1 MKVNGRERCVGCM
14 KPLTAEGR
22 CAYCGLQQDK
32 YRPIPRCL
40 RPGMCLR
47 DRYVLGRVL
56 GEGSFGISYIA
67 WDCLLDT
74 VVAIKEYFP
83 ASLVS
88 RHISEED
95 EDTNVYIYE
104 KRESQKY
111 QESLKKYLGE
121 AKSLSAYYDLDGTV
135 SVRDFFYANNT
146 AYIVMG
152 WYVDGISVKEYVE
165 KNGPIEGEKFLRM
178 LEPVIQSLAKVHQT
192 GVLHRDISPDNM
204 LLTRDEKL
212 VLIDFG
218 AARKENINMTRSMTV
233 VFKRG
238 FSPEEQYRTR
248 GQQGAWTDV
257 YALCATAY
265 YALTGKAPDESIQ
278 RVLEDDMPSLTEMT
292 DVDLPMQQKRAFMK
306 GMTVDFHHRY
316 QTMDELY
323 QGLYQQGRDKK
334 HLGAWLAGAAAV
346 VCCVALLGTGA
357 VYGLHKH
364 SQAKKDA
371 IQTEA
376 PQQTALAEVTTTPY
390 AADVQEYQMISFKSM
405 TKKEA
410 LKALAGQDTE
420 LSVQWKYRYSS
431 RIKKGRIVTQS
442 IPAKTRYRGETY
454 SKIVLTISKGK
465 RKTEVPKLTGV
476 SKERA
481 RTLLKER
488 KLHWTWKEVE
498 REGTEGIVASQSR
511 TAGSKVPVGTTIV
524 VTITRKPKQQIVAT
538 AQPKATAAPKT
549 GTKAQK
555 KSDSGQFVGVIP

>member
-121 AKSLSAYYDLDGTV
+121 AKSLSAYYDLDGIV

-152 WYVDGISVKEYVE
+152 YVDGISVKEYVE

-334 HLGAWLAGAAAV
+334 HLGAWLAGAAAL

-364 SQAKKDA
+364 SQAKKDV

-498 REGTEGIVASQSR
+498 QEGTEEIVASQSR

>member
-121 AKSLSAYYDLDGTV
+121 AKSLSAYYDLDGIV

-152 WYVDGISVKEYVE
+152 YVDGISVKEYVE

-292 DVDLPMQQKRAFMK
+292 DVDLPMRQKRAFMK

>member
-121 AKSLSAYYDLDGTV
+121 AKSLSAYYDLDGIV

-152 WYVDGISVKEYVE
+152 YVDGISVKEYVE

-248 GQQGAWTDV
+248 GQQGR
-257 YALCATAY
+257 
-265 YALTGKAPDESIQ
+265 G
-278 RVLEDDMPSLTEMT
+278 
-292 DVDLPMQQKRAFMK
+292 PMCTHF
-306 GMTVDFHHRY
+306 
-316 QTMDELY
+316 
-323 QGLYQQGRDKK
+323 
-334 HLGAWLAGAAAV
+334 
-346 VCCVALLGTGA
+346 
-357 VYGLHKH
+357 
-364 SQAKKDA
+364 
-371 IQTEA
+371 
-376 PQQTALAEVTTTPY
+376 
-390 AADVQEYQMISFKSM
+390 
-405 TKKEA
+405 
-410 LKALAGQDTE
+410 
-420 LSVQWKYRYSS
+420 
-431 RIKKGRIVTQS
+431 
-442 IPAKTRYRGETY
+442 
-454 SKIVLTISKGK
+454 
-465 RKTEVPKLTGV
+465 VP
-476 SKERA
+476 R
-481 RTLLKER
+481 
-488 KLHWTWKEVE
+488 H
-498 REGTEGIVASQSR
+498 IMH
-511 TAGSKVPVGTTIV
+511 
-524 VTITRKPKQQIVAT
+524 
-538 AQPKATAAPKT
+538 
-549 GTKAQK
+549 
-555 KSDSGQFVGVIP
+555 

>member
-1 MKVNGRERCVGCM
+1 M

-121 AKSLSAYYDLDGTV
+121 AKSLSAYYDLDGIV

-152 WYVDGISVKEYVE
+152 YVDGISVKEYVE

-292 DVDLPMQQKRAFMK
+292 DVDLPMRQKRAFMK

-334 HLGAWLAGAAAV
+334 RLGVWFAGTAAV
-346 VCCVALLGTGA
+346 LACVALLGTGA

-405 TKKEA
+405 TKKKA

-454 SKIVLTISKGK
+454 SKIVLTISKGE

-498 REGTEGIVASQSR
+498 QEGTEGIVASQSR

>member
-121 AKSLSAYYDLDGTV
+121 AKSLSAYYDLDGIV

-152 WYVDGISVKEYVE
+152 YVDGISVKEYVE

-292 DVDLPMQQKRAFMK
+292 DVDLPMRQKRAFMK

-334 HLGAWLAGAAAV
+334 RLGVWFAGTAAV
-346 VCCVALLGTGA
+346 LACVALLGTGA
-357 VYGLHKH
+357 AYGLHKH

-376 PQQTALAEVTTTPY
+376 PQQTAFAVATVTPY

>member
-1 MKVNGRERCVGCM
+1 
-14 KPLTAEGR
+14 
-22 CAYCGLQQDK
+22 
-32 YRPIPRCL
+32 
-40 RPGMCLR
+40 
-47 DRYVLGRVL
+47 
-56 GEGSFGISYIA
+56 
-67 WDCLLDT
+67 
-74 VVAIKEYFP
+74 
-83 ASLVS
+83 
-88 RHISEED
+88 
-95 EDTNVYIYE
+95 
-104 KRESQKY
+104 
-111 QESLKKYLGE
+111 
-121 AKSLSAYYDLDGTV
+121 
-135 SVRDFFYANNT
+135 
-146 AYIVMG
+146 
-152 WYVDGISVKEYVE
+152 
-165 KNGPIEGEKFLRM
+165 
-178 LEPVIQSLAKVHQT
+178 
-192 GVLHRDISPDNM
+192 
-204 LLTRDEKL
+204 
-212 VLIDFG
+212 
-218 AARKENINMTRSMTV
+218 
-233 VFKRG
+233 
-238 FSPEEQYRTR
+238 
-248 GQQGAWTDV
+248 
-257 YALCATAY
+257 
-265 YALTGKAPDESIQ
+265 
-278 RVLEDDMPSLTEMT
+278 MPSLTEMT
-292 DVDLPMQQKRAFMK
+292 DVDLPMRQKRAFMK

-334 HLGAWLAGAAAV
+334 RLGVWFAGTAAV
-346 VCCVALLGTGA
+346 LACVALLGTGA
-357 VYGLHKH
+357 AYGLHKH

-376 PQQTALAEVTTTPY
+376 PQQTAFAVATVTPY

-498 REGTEGIVASQSR
+498 QEGTEGIVASQSR

-524 VTITRKPKQQIVAT
+524 VTITRKPKQQIVVT

>member
-83 ASLVS
+83 ARLVC

-121 AKSLSAYYDLDGTV
+121 AKSLSAYYDLDGIV

-152 WYVDGISVKEYVE
+152 YVDGISVKEYVE

>member
-121 AKSLSAYYDLDGTV
+121 AKSLSAYYDLDGIV

-152 WYVDGISVKEYVE
+152 YVDGISVKEYVE

-278 RVLEDDMPSLTEMT
+278 RVLEDDMPSLTEIT
-292 DVDLPMQQKRAFMK
+292 DVDLPMRQKRAFMK

-334 HLGAWLAGAAAV
+334 RLGVWFAGTAAV
-346 VCCVALLGTGA
+346 LACVALLGTGA
-357 VYGLHKH
+357 AYGLHKH

-376 PQQTALAEVTTTPY
+376 PQQTAFAVATVTPY

-420 LSVQWKYRYSS
+420 LSVQWEYRYSS

>member
-104 KRESQKY
+104 KRESRKY

-121 AKSLSAYYDLDGTV
+121 AKSLSAYYDLDGIV

-152 WYVDGISVKEYVE
+152 YVDGISVKEYVE

-178 LEPVIQSLAKVHQT
+178 LEPVIKSLAKVHQT

-218 AARKENINMTRSMTV
+218 AARKENINMTHSMTV

-292 DVDLPMQQKRAFMK
+292 DVDLPMRQKRAFMK

-334 HLGAWLAGAAAV
+334 RLGVWFAGTAAV
-346 VCCVALLGTGA
+346 LACVALLGTGA
-357 VYGLHKH
+357 AYGLHKH

-376 PQQTALAEVTTTPY
+376 PQQTAFAVATVTPY

-431 RIKKGRIVTQS
+431 RIKKGRIVSQS

-498 REGTEGIVASQSR
+498 QEGTEGIVASQSR

>member
-32 YRPIPRCL
+32 SRPIPRCL

-121 AKSLSAYYDLDGTV
+121 AKSLSAYYDLDGIV

-152 WYVDGISVKEYVE
+152 YVDGISVKEYVE

>member
-121 AKSLSAYYDLDGTV
+121 AKSLSAYYDLDGIV

-152 WYVDGISVKEYVE
+152 YVDGISVKEYVE

-538 AQPKATAAPKT
+538 AQPKAMAAPKT

>member
-121 AKSLSAYYDLDGTV
+121 AKSLSAYYDLDGIV

-152 WYVDGISVKEYVE
+152 YVDGISVKEYVE

-204 LLTRDEKL
+204 LLTSDEKL

>member
-121 AKSLSAYYDLDGTV
+121 AKSLSAYYDLDGIV

-152 WYVDGISVKEYVE
+152 YVDGISVKEYVE

-265 YALTGKAPDESIQ
+265 YALTGKTPDESIQ

-334 HLGAWLAGAAAV
+334 HLGAWLAGAAAL

-511 TAGSKVPVGTTIV
+511 MAGSKVPVGTTIV

>member
-22 CAYCGLQQDK
+22 CVYCGLQQDK
-32 YRPIPRCL
+32 YWPIPRCL

-104 KRESQKY
+104 KRESRKY

-121 AKSLSAYYDLDGTV
+121 AKSLSAYYDLDGIV

-152 WYVDGISVKEYVE
+152 YVDGISVKEYVE

-292 DVDLPMQQKRAFMK
+292 DVDLPMRQKRAFMK

-334 HLGAWLAGAAAV
+334 RLGVWFAGTAAV
-346 VCCVALLGTGA
+346 LACVALLGTGA
-357 VYGLHKH
+357 AYGLHKH

-376 PQQTALAEVTTTPY
+376 PQQTAFAVATVTPY

-498 REGTEGIVASQSR
+498 QEGTEGIVASQSR

-524 VTITRKPKQQIVAT
+524 VTITRKPKQQIVVT

>member
-1 MKVNGRERCVGCM
+1 MRVNGRERCVGCM

-22 CAYCGLQQDK
+22 CVYCGLQQDK

-47 DRYVLGRVL
+47 DRYILGRVL

-104 KRESQKY
+104 KRESWKY

-121 AKSLSAYYDLDGTV
+121 AKSLSAYYDLDGIV

-152 WYVDGISVKEYVE
+152 YVDGISVKEYVE

-178 LEPVIQSLAKVHQT
+178 LEPVIKSLAKVHQT

-292 DVDLPMQQKRAFMK
+292 DVDLPMRQKRAFMK
-306 GMTVDFHHRY
+306 GMTVDFHYRY

-334 HLGAWLAGAAAV
+334 RLGVWFAGTAAV
-346 VCCVALLGTGA
+346 LACVALLGTGA
-357 VYGLHKH
+357 AYGLHKH

-376 PQQTALAEVTTTPY
+376 PQQTAFAVATVTPY

-498 REGTEGIVASQSR
+498 QEGTEGIVASQSR

-524 VTITRKPKQQIVAT
+524 VTITRKPKQQIVVT

>member
-40 RPGMCLR
+40 RPGMCLS

-121 AKSLSAYYDLDGTV
+121 AKSLSAYYDLDGIV

-152 WYVDGISVKEYVE
+152 YVDGISVKEYVE

>member
-121 AKSLSAYYDLDGTV
+121 AKSLSAYYDLDGIV

-152 WYVDGISVKEYVE
+152 YVDGISVKEYVE

-278 RVLEDDMPSLTEMT
+278 RVLEDDMPSLTKMT

-316 QTMDELY
+316 QTLDELY

>member
-1 MKVNGRERCVGCM
+1 MRVNGRERCVGCM

-47 DRYVLGRVL
+47 DRYILGRVL

-104 KRESQKY
+104 KRESRKY

-121 AKSLSAYYDLDGTV
+121 AKSLSAYYDLDGIV

-152 WYVDGISVKEYVE
+152 YVDGISVKEYVE

-178 LEPVIQSLAKVHQT
+178 LEPVIKSLAKVHQT

-204 LLTRDEKL
+204 LLTRDDKL

-292 DVDLPMQQKRAFMK
+292 DVDLPMRQKRAFMK

-334 HLGAWLAGAAAV
+334 RLGVWFAGTAAV
-346 VCCVALLGTGA
+346 LACVALLGTGA

-390 AADVQEYQMISFKSM
+390 AADLREYQMISFQSM

-420 LSVQWKYRYSS
+420 LSVRWKYKNSS
-431 RIKKGRIVTQS
+431 RIKKGGIVKQS
-442 IPAKTRYRGETY
+442 IPAKTRYRQGTY

-465 RKTEVPKLTGV
+465 KKISVPKLTGMTR
-476 SKERA
+476 EQA
-481 RTLLKER
+481 RSLLKER
-488 KLHWTWKEVE
+488 KLRWSWKEVD
-498 REGTEGIVASQSR
+498 REGNEGVVVSQSR
-511 TAGSKVPVGTTIV
+511 TAGSKVSVKTTIV
-524 VTITRKPKQQIVAT
+524 LEVSRKPKQQPAVT
-538 AQPKATAAPKT
+538 AKPQPTAAPKNR
-549 GTKAQK
+549 TKNK
-555 KSDSGQFVGVIP
+555 NSSDSGQFVGVIP

>member
-1 MKVNGRERCVGCM
+1 MRVNGRERCVGCM

-22 CAYCGLQQDK
+22 CVYCGLQQDK
-32 YRPIPRCL
+32 YRSIPRCL

-47 DRYVLGRVL
+47 DRYILGRVL

-104 KRESQKY
+104 KRESRKY

-121 AKSLSAYYDLDGTV
+121 AKSLSAYYDLDGIV

-152 WYVDGISVKEYVE
+152 YVDGISVKEYVE

-178 LEPVIQSLAKVHQT
+178 LEPVIKSLAKVHQT

-204 LLTRDEKL
+204 LLTRDDKL

-265 YALTGKAPDESIQ
+265 YALTGKTPDESIQ

-292 DVDLPMQQKRAFMK
+292 DVDLPMRQKRAFMK

-334 HLGAWLAGAAAV
+334 RLGVWFAGTAAV
-346 VCCVALLGTGA
+346 LACVALLGTGA
-357 VYGLHKH
+357 AYGLHKH

-376 PQQTALAEVTTTPY
+376 PQQTAFAVATVTPY

-454 SKIVLTISKGK
+454 SQIVLTISKGK

-498 REGTEGIVASQSR
+498 QEGTEGIVASQSR

-538 AQPKATAAPKT
+538 VQPKATAAPKT

>member
-121 AKSLSAYYDLDGTV
+121 AKSLSAYYDLDGIV

-152 WYVDGISVKEYVE
+152 YVDGISVKEYVE

-204 LLTRDEKL
+204 LLTRVEKL

-410 LKALAGQDTE
+410 LIALAGQDTE

>member
-121 AKSLSAYYDLDGTV
+121 AKSLSAYYDLDGIV

-152 WYVDGISVKEYVE
+152 YVDGISVKEYVE

-292 DVDLPMQQKRAFMK
+292 DVDLPMRQKRAFMK

-334 HLGAWLAGAAAV
+334 RLGVWFAGTAAV
-346 VCCVALLGTGA
+346 LACVALLGTGA

-405 TKKEA
+405 TKKKA

-454 SKIVLTISKGK
+454 SKIVLTISKGE

-498 REGTEGIVASQSR
+498 QEGTEGIVASQSR

>member
-121 AKSLSAYYDLDGTV
+121 AKSLSAYYDLDGIV

-152 WYVDGISVKEYVE
+152 YVDGISVKEYVE

-178 LEPVIQSLAKVHQT
+178 LEPVIKSLAKVHQT

>member
-1 MKVNGRERCVGCM
+1 M

-121 AKSLSAYYDLDGTV
+121 AKSLSAYYDLDGIV

-152 WYVDGISVKEYVE
+152 YVDGISVKEYVE

-334 HLGAWLAGAAAV
+334 HLGAWLAGAAAL

-498 REGTEGIVASQSR
+498 QEGTEEIVASQSR

>member
-121 AKSLSAYYDLDGTV
+121 AKSLSAYYDLDGIV

-152 WYVDGISVKEYVE
+152 YVDGISVKEYVE

-334 HLGAWLAGAAAV
+334 HLGAWLAGAAAL

-357 VYGLHKH
+357 AYGLHKH

-371 IQTEA
+371 VQTEA
-376 PQQTALAEVTTTPY
+376 PQQTAFAVATVTPY

-420 LSVQWKYRYSS
+420 LSVQWKYRYSN

-442 IPAKTRYRGETY
+442 IPAKTRYRGDTY
-454 SKIVLTISKGK
+454 SKIVLTISKGE

-511 TAGSKVPVGTTIV
+511 MAGSKVPVGTTIV

>member
-121 AKSLSAYYDLDGTV
+121 AKSLSAYYDLDGIV

-152 WYVDGISVKEYVE
+152 YVDGISVKEYVE

-334 HLGAWLAGAAAV
+334 HLGAWLAGAAAL

-511 TAGSKVPVGTTIV
+511 MAGSKVPVGTTIV

>member
-47 DRYVLGRVL
+47 DRFVLGRVL

-74 VVAIKEYFP
+74 VVEIKEYFP

-121 AKSLSAYYDLDGTV
+121 AKSLSAYYDLDGIV

-152 WYVDGISVKEYVE
+152 YVDGISVKEYVE

-334 HLGAWLAGAAAV
+334 HLGAWLAGAAAL

-498 REGTEGIVASQSR
+498 QEGTEEIVASQSR

>member
-121 AKSLSAYYDLDGTV
+121 AKSLSAYYDLDGIV

-152 WYVDGISVKEYVE
+152 YVDGISVKEYVE

-178 LEPVIQSLAKVHQT
+178 LEPVIQCLAKVHQT

>member
-121 AKSLSAYYDLDGTV
+121 AKSLSAYYDLDGIV
-135 SVRDFFYANNT
+135 SVRDFFYVNNT

-152 WYVDGISVKEYVE
+152 YVDGISVKEYVE

>member
-40 RPGMCLR
+40 RPGMCMR

-121 AKSLSAYYDLDGTV
+121 AKSLSAYYDLDGIV

-152 WYVDGISVKEYVE
+152 YVDGISVKEYVE

-334 HLGAWLAGAAAV
+334 HLGAWLAGAAAL

-481 RTLLKER
+481 RTLLEER

-524 VTITRKPKQQIVAT
+524 VTITRKPKQHIVAT

>member
-121 AKSLSAYYDLDGTV
+121 AKSLSAYYDLDGIV

-152 WYVDGISVKEYVE
+152 YVDGISVKEYVE

-334 HLGAWLAGAAAV
+334 HLGAWLAGAAAL

-357 VYGLHKH
+357 AYGLHN

-376 PQQTALAEVTTTPY
+376 PQQTAFAVAEVTTTPY

-511 TAGSKVPVGTTIV
+511 MAGSKVSVGTTIV

>member
-40 RPGMCLR
+40 RLGMCLR

-121 AKSLSAYYDLDGTV
+121 AKSLSAYYDLDGIV
-135 SVRDFFYANNT
+135 SVRDFCYANNT

-152 WYVDGISVKEYVE
+152 YVDGISVKEYVE

-334 HLGAWLAGAAAV
+334 HLGAWLAGAAAL

-511 TAGSKVPVGTTIV
+511 MAGSKVPVGTTIV

>member
-1 MKVNGRERCVGCM
+1 MRVNGRERCVGCM

-47 DRYVLGRVL
+47 DRYILGRVL

-104 KRESQKY
+104 KRESWKY

-121 AKSLSAYYDLDGTV
+121 AKSLSAYYDLDGIV

-152 WYVDGISVKEYVE
+152 YVDGISVKEYVE

-192 GVLHRDISPDNM
+192 GVLHRDISPDNI

-334 HLGAWLAGAAAV
+334 RLGVWFAGTAAV
-346 VCCVALLGTGA
+346 LACVALLGTGA
-357 VYGLHKH
+357 AYGLHKH
-364 SQAKKDA
+364 SQAKKDV

-376 PQQTALAEVTTTPY
+376 PQQTAFAVATVTPY

-420 LSVQWKYRYSS
+420 LSVQWKYRYSN

-442 IPAKTRYRGETY
+442 IPAKTRYRQGTY

>member
-47 DRYVLGRVL
+47 DRYILGRVL

-104 KRESQKY
+104 KRESRKY

-121 AKSLSAYYDLDGTV
+121 AKSLSAYYDLDGIV

-152 WYVDGISVKEYVE
+152 YVDGISVKEYVE

-192 GVLHRDISPDNM
+192 GVLHRDISPDNI

-292 DVDLPMQQKRAFMK
+292 DVDLPMRQKRAFMK

-334 HLGAWLAGAAAV
+334 RLGVWFAGTAAV
-346 VCCVALLGTGA
+346 LACVALLGTGA
-357 VYGLHKH
+357 AYGLHKH

-376 PQQTALAEVTTTPY
+376 PQQTAFAVATVTPY

-498 REGTEGIVASQSR
+498 QEGTEGIVASQSR

-524 VTITRKPKQQIVAT
+524 VTITRKPKQQIVVT

>member
-1 MKVNGRERCVGCM
+1 M

-121 AKSLSAYYDLDGTV
+121 AKSLSAYYDLDGIV

-152 WYVDGISVKEYVE
+152 YVDGISVKEYVE

>member
-22 CAYCGLQQDK
+22 CVYCGLQQDK
-32 YRPIPRCL
+32 YWPIPRCL

-104 KRESQKY
+104 KRESRKY

-121 AKSLSAYYDLDGTV
+121 AKSLSAYYDLDGIV

-152 WYVDGISVKEYVE
+152 YVDGISVKEYVE

-204 LLTRDEKL
+204 LLTRDDKL

-292 DVDLPMQQKRAFMK
+292 DVDLPMRQKRAFMK

-334 HLGAWLAGAAAV
+334 RLGVWFAGTAAV
-346 VCCVALLGTGA
+346 LACVALLGTGA
-357 VYGLHKH
+357 AYGLHKH

-376 PQQTALAEVTTTPY
+376 PQQTAFAVATVTPY

-498 REGTEGIVASQSR
+498 QEGTEGIVASQSR

-524 VTITRKPKQQIVAT
+524 VTITRKPKQQIVVT

>member
-121 AKSLSAYYDLDGTV
+121 AKSLSAYYDLDGIV

-152 WYVDGISVKEYVE
+152 YVDGISVKEYVE

-316 QTMDELY
+316 QMMDELY

-334 HLGAWLAGAAAV
+334 HLGAWLAGAAAL

-498 REGTEGIVASQSR
+498 QEGTEEIVASQSR

>member
-121 AKSLSAYYDLDGTV
+121 AKSLSAYYDLDGIV

-152 WYVDGISVKEYVE
+152 YVDGISVKEYVE

-238 FSPEEQYRTR
+238 FSPGEQYRTR

-334 HLGAWLAGAAAV
+334 HLGAWLAGAAAL

-481 RTLLKER
+481 RTLLEER

-524 VTITRKPKQQIVAT
+524 VTITRKPKQHIVAT

>member
-121 AKSLSAYYDLDGTV
+121 AKSLSAYYDLDGIV

-152 WYVDGISVKEYVE
+152 YVDGISVKEYVE

-212 VLIDFG
+212 VLINFG